1 MPRPGSWWRIT
12 PCGLPIANARLL
24 HSKGR
29 IELLHGEE
37 FGIKVRSLSGCFK
50 FSCVLDGGLAAQN
63 RYPMLICAFCMER
76 YDTFILA

>member
-1 MPRPGSWWRIT
+1 MPGPGSWWRIT

-37 FGIKVRSLSGCFK
+37 FWLKMSTYPGTQALMIIVVRIAQ
-50 FSCVLDGGLAAQN
+50 GL
-63 RYPMLICAFCMER
+63 
-76 YDTFILA
+76 